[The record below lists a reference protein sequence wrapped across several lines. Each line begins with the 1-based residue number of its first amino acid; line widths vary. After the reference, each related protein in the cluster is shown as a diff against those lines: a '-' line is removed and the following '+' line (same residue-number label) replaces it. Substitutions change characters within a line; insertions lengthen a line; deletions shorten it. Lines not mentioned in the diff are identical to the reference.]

1 MERRTPSSAGAPN
14 HFADFFS
21 AAACC
26 RKAAMVAAAMSLRFL
41 FLGRR
46 LVLVV

>member
-1 MERRTPSSAGAPN
+1 MERRPPWP
-14 HFADFFS
+14 HHLADCLS